1 MNNKFNRTFF
11 EDIIS
16 KQNKRDIKI
25 KKVRI
30 ENYFDDPGFHWSNPG
45 IRKVTLTS
53 NIGRIELIIKIL
65 HDRSK
70 REILIYR
77 FLSNYQDFPIPKVYS
92 TEWDEKNKYYVLI
105 IEFGSTIGE
114 WPFKEPQI
122 KLCALVLAKIHSFF
136 WDKLDILP
144 NEFFRESYY
153 ENRYKYKENAVSFMK
168 KLKNR
173 EFELIEGIYPNL
185 TKLKRSIESLDSSLF
200 TLDQNSIWTLI
211 HGAFHPPEIISRRE
225 E

>member
-77 FLSNYQDFPIPKVYS
+77 FLSNYQDFPIPKVYY
-92 TEWDEKNKYYVLI
+92 TEWDEENNYYVLI

-122 KLCALVLAKIHSFF
+122 KLCALLLAKIHSFF
-136 WDKLDILP
+136 WNKLDILP

-153 ENRYKYKENAVSFMK
+153 ENRYKFKENAVSFMK

-173 EFELIEGIYPNL
+173 EIELIESIYPNL
-185 TKLKRSIESLDSSLF
+185 TKLKRSIESLDSSLL
-200 TLDQNSIWTLI
+200 TIDQYSI
-211 HGAFHPPEIISRRE
+211 
-225 E
+225 